1 MDIPDQRSKSENAM
15 AGKKKD
21 TRKKGEEAQVSES
34 VAVPSDNELEKTACN
49 PVPVKRDKFNE
60 TAIIPYGCTI
70 EHIYQAMNEFLRFL
84 GFINTQLNTK
94 GIQRFESMLMP
105 ANFSSMVGEFL
116 ISTIPKYCPTLA
128 KNQYHNGHPDL
139 LPKGMFV
146 GDAVQHG
153 AEGIEVKAS
162 RYSRGWQGHN
172 AEECWLMV
180 AVFASNRPADILKNI
195 SPIPFRF
202 QSVFLG
208 RLTLSDWRFSGRS
221 TESRRTITASVTKSG
236 YEKMIKNW
244 IYQDGD

>member
-1 MDIPDQRSKSENAM
+1 V
-15 AGKKKD
+15 AGKKKA
-21 TRKKGEEAQVSES
+21 KVGQAEELQSAES
-34 VAVPSDNELEKTACN
+34 VAVQPGSEREKAACN
-49 PVPVKRDKFNE
+49 PVPVKRDQFNE
-60 TAIIPYGCTI
+60 DAAIPYGCTI
-70 EHIYQAMNEFLRFL
+70 DHIYQAMNEFLSFL

-139 LPKGMFV
+139 LPKGKFV
-146 GDAVQHG
+146 GDSAQHG
-153 AEGIEVKAS
+153 TEGIEIKAS

-180 AVFASNRPADILKNI
+180 VVFEGNRPADTAKNVP
-195 SPIPFRF
+195 PIPFRF
-202 QSVFLG
+202 KSVFLG
-208 RLTLSDWRFSGRS
+208 RLTLADWSFSGRS
-221 TESRRTITASVTKSG
+221 TKSRRTITASVTRSG

-244 IYQDGD
+244 IYHDGE